1 MGLLMSRLER
11 ATEFVSK
18 PRIRNLWTCVV
29 IIFFLGFV
37 IVPTLYV
44 LTYAFTNWDLIQAEV
59 LQDPEVMSQIW
70 TAIANSFEIAAIVTI
85 VDILVGL
92 PMAWIL
98 VRKKFRGKQLL
109 DTLIDMP
116 LAVPTAA
123 LGFSAA
129 IFWGLT
135 PEDLTNPLGLKIVSS
150 PFILIILLHI
160 VFSYPYMVRSLA
172 AILEQIDQTFETAGQ
187 TLGASKLTAVR
198 TITLPLFR
206 AGLVTGII
214 LCFARSLSET
224 GGTVAALATIG
235 NTTFNTAPTLI
246 DSLKSTPALAFTS
259 IVLIILA
266 LVLLVIVAIVVKKVH
281 IPFRKVWP
289 RPEKILSRGFAPR
302 FKDATSILFL
312 VFIVL
317 IPSFFVFTFVFTSE
331 PTSSTN
337 WAEFGEALINSFLI
351 AGVVTIID
359 LAFGI
364 PLALY
369 IAKNRSKWL
378 PETLDILV
386 NIPLIVPTVAL
397 GFSLKLFWTGGTPVT
412 GPFAIYLVM
421 MAHIAF
427 TYPLMVRN
435 VAGAVEE
442 IDPTYEE
449 TARTLGA
456 KPVQGFKRV
465 LFPMI
470 KASILA
476 GAIMAFTRSLGETG
490 ATRAV
495 STTVLTAPNY
505 IVNLIKL
512 DNDYYTAALA
522 CIILIVISYGLML
535 ALRYLTRRRKG
546 VT

>member
-1 MGLLMSRLER
+1 MSRLER
-11 ATEFVSK
+11 ATAFVSR
-18 PRIRNLWTCVV
+18 PIIRNLWTWVV
-29 IIFFLGFV
+29 ILFFLAFV
-37 IVPTLYV
+37 MTPTLFV
-44 LTYAFTNWDLIQAEV
+44 LTYAFTNWGLIQSDV
-59 LQDPEVMSQIW
+59 IQDPEIMSQIW

-98 VRKKFRGKQLL
+98 VRKMFKGKELL

-129 IFWGLT
+129 IFWGIT
-135 PEDLTNPLGLKIVSS
+135 PADLTNPLGLKIVSS
-150 PFILIILLHI
+150 PFILILLLHI
-160 VFSYPYMVRSLA
+160 IFTYPYMVRSLS
-172 AILEQIDQTFETAGQ
+172 AILEQIDQTYETAGQ

-235 NTTFNTAPTLI
+235 NVDFNTAPTLI
-246 DSLKSTPALAFTS
+246 DSLQSTPALAFTS

-266 LVLLVIVAIVVKKVH
+266 LILLVVVAIIVKRVH

-289 RPEKILSRGFAPR
+289 RPEKILSRGLGPR
-302 FKDATSILFL
+302 FKDATSVLFL
-312 VFIVL
+312 VFMVL

-331 PTSSTN
+331 PSTSTDWST
-337 WAEFGEALINSFLI
+337 FGQSLVNSFLI
-351 AGVVTIID
+351 AGVVTVID
-359 LAFGI
+359 LALGI

-378 PETLDILV
+378 PETLDVLV
-386 NIPLIVPTVAL
+386 NVPLIVPTVAL

-412 GPFAIYLVM
+412 GPFAIFLVM
-421 MAHIAF
+421 LAHIAF

-435 VAGAVEE
+435 VTGAVEE
-442 IDPTYEE
+442 VDSTYEE

-456 KPVQGFKRV
+456 KPIQSFRRV

-476 GAIMAFTRSLGETG
+476 GAVMAFTRSLGETG

-505 IVNLIKL
+505 IVNLIKV
-512 DNDYYTAALA
+512 NQDYYAAALA
-522 CIILIVISYGLML
+522 CIILIIISYAIML
-535 ALRYLTRRRKG
+535 SLRYLTKRKRG
-546 VT
+546 VS

>member
-1 MGLLMSRLER
+1 MSRLER
-11 ATEFVSK
+11 ATVFVSK
-18 PRIRNLWTCVV
+18 PIIRNLWTWIV
-29 IIFFLGFV
+29 ILFFLAFV
-37 IVPTLYV
+37 MTPTLFV
-44 LTYAFTNWDLIQAEV
+44 LTYAFTNWGLIQSDV
-59 LQDPEVMSQIW
+59 IQNPELMDQIW
-70 TAIANSFEIAAIVTI
+70 TAIANSFEIAAIVTV

-98 VRKKFRGKQLL
+98 VRKKFRGKELI

-129 IFWGLT
+129 IFWGMT
-135 PEDLTNPLGLKIVSS
+135 PADLTNPLGLKVVSS

-160 VFSYPYMVRSLA
+160 IFSYPYMVRSLS

-235 NTTFNTAPTLI
+235 NTDFNTAPTLI
-246 DSLKSTPALAFTS
+246 DALQSTPQSTPALAFTS

-266 LVLLVIVAIVVKKVH
+266 LVLLVVVAIVVKKIH

-289 RPEKILSRGFAPR
+289 RPEKVLSRGLPPR
-302 FKDATSILFL
+302 LKDATSVLFL

-317 IPSFFVFTFVFTSE
+317 IPSFFIFTFVFTSE
-331 PTSSTN
+331 PSTTTD
-337 WAEFGEALINSFLI
+337 WSVFGQSLVNSFLI
-351 AGVVTIID
+351 AGVVTVID

-386 NIPLIVPTVAL
+386 NVPLIVPTVAL

-412 GPFAIYLVM
+412 GPFAILLVM
-421 MAHIAF
+421 LAHIAF

-435 VAGAVEE
+435 VTGAVEE
-442 IDPTYEE
+442 VDPAYEE

-456 KPVQGFKRV
+456 KPVQSFRRV

-490 ATRAV
+490 ATRAI

-505 IVNLIKL
+505 IVNLVKV
-512 DNDYYTAALA
+512 DKDYYTAALA
-522 CIILIVISYGLML
+522 CIILIIISYALML
-535 ALRYLTRRRKG
+535 TLRYVTKRRKG

>member
-1 MGLLMSRLER
+1 MSRLER
-11 ATEFVSK
+11 ATVFVSK
-18 PRIRNLWTCVV
+18 PIIRNLWTWVV
-29 IIFFLGFV
+29 IIFFLAFV
-37 IVPTLYV
+37 ITPTLFV
-44 LTYAFTNWDLIQAEV
+44 LTYAFTNWGLIQTDV
-59 LQDPEVMSQIW
+59 IQNPEIMSQIW
-70 TAIANSFEIAAIVTI
+70 TAIANSFEIAAIVTLI
-85 VDILVGL
+85 DILVGL

-98 VRKKFRGKQLL
+98 VRKKFRGKELL

-116 LAVPTAA
+116 LAIPTAA

-129 IFWGLT
+129 IFWGMT
-135 PEDLTNPLGLKIVSS
+135 PADLTNPLGLKIVSS

-160 VFSYPYMVRSLA
+160 IFSYPYMVRSLS

-235 NTTFNTAPTLI
+235 NTDFNTAPTLI

-266 LVLLVIVAIVVKKVH
+266 LALLVVVAIVVKKVH

-289 RPEKILSRGFAPR
+289 RPEKILSRGLSPHL
-302 FKDATSILFL
+302 KDATSVLFL

-317 IPSFFVFTFVFTSE
+317 IPSFFVFTFVFTSS
-331 PTSSTN
+331 PSTVTN
-337 WAEFGEALINSFLI
+337 WSEFGESLVNSFLI
-351 AGVVTIID
+351 AGVVTVID
-359 LAFGI
+359 LALGI

-386 NIPLIVPTVAL
+386 NVPLIVPTVAL
-397 GFSLKLFWTGGTPVT
+397 GFSLKLFWTGGTPVS
-412 GPFAIYLVM
+412 GPMAIFLVM
-421 MAHIAF
+421 LAHIAF

-435 VAGAVEE
+435 VTGAVEE

-456 KPVQGFKRV
+456 KPVQGFRRV

-490 ATRAV
+490 ATRAI

-505 IVNLIKL
+505 IVNLVKV
-512 DNDYYTAALA
+512 DKDYYTAALA
-522 CIILIVISYGLML
+522 CIILIIISFALML
-535 ALRYLTRRRKG
+535 SLRYLTKRRKG
-546 VT
+546 VS